1 LKRMK
6 SIYGE
11 FFVRAI
17 REQRA
22 NAAII
27 DCWQQQ
33 RYATRHTGCCFSLD
47 EQEQ

>member
-1 LKRMK
+1 MVAVATEGSRERLLKRMK

-27 DCWQQQ
+27 DC
-33 RYATRHTGCCFSLD
+33 
-47 EQEQ
+47 